1 MANKNRVT
9 KMSKRRKKEL
19 RFVLLMVALPLI
31 QFLVFWVYVNFN
43 SILMGFQDAE
53 GGWTFANFEQFV
65 IDFEKGLISQAIVNS
80 LINLAVAELITLPLV
95 VVLSYLMYKKCY
107 GSTFFRV
114 LFYLPSLI
122 SAVVMTSLF
131 ASLVTPVGS
140 DSGPILTILQDL
152 GVEISEK
159 VYNNGLLGTDETA
172 FFTIMIYCV
181 WTGVGVNLVLLSG
194 ALARAPQDLFEAAK
208 IDGAGMFAEF
218 RYVVVPILWPT
229 ITTLFIFNLAGC
241 FTMYMPVML
250 LTGGDQNTMTV
261 GYFIIANTISRSSAG
276 TLGYP
281 AAVGLIFT
289 AVTMPVIL
297 LVKWGFNK
305 ISEAIEF

>member
-1 MANKNRVT
+1 MKKKIAV
-9 KMSKRRKKEL
+9 KMTRRRKKEL
-19 RFVLLMVALPLI
+19 IFVLLMVALPVI
-31 QFLVFWVYVNFN
+31 QFGVFWLYVNFN
-43 SILMGFQDAE
+43 SIIMGFQDAE
-53 GGWTFANFEQFV
+53 GSFTLAHFAQFKK
-65 IDFEKGLISQAIVNS
+65 DFDKGLISTAIINS
-80 LINLAVAELITLPLV
+80 LINLAVSQLITLPLV
-95 VVLSYLMYKKCY
+95 VILSYLMYKRCY
-107 GSTFFRV
+107 GSSFFRV

-131 ASLVTPVGS
+131 ASLVTPVGA
-140 DSGPILTILQDL
+140 DAGPVITMLQKIGIGFTD
-152 GVEISEK
+152 K
-159 VYNNGLLGTDETA
+159 VLKNGLLGNKDTA
-172 FFTIMIYCV
+172 FFTVMVYCV

-194 ALARAPQDLFEAAK
+194 ALARAPQDIFEAAR

-218 RYVVVPILWPT
+218 GNVVLPILWPT

-250 LTGGDQNTMTV
+250 LTNGDQDTMTV
-261 GYFIIANTISRSSAG
+261 GYFIIANTINRSGAG

-289 AVTMPVIL
+289 AVAMPVIL